1 MQEQSGDGDY
11 ECRSYQG
18 WNRHMLFVMI
28 TLLFAT
34 QIREIFKKS
43 NPVDNADGNQT
54 HAWDNCIYRN

>member
-34 QIREIFKKS
+34 QIREIFKKAIPFS
-43 NPVDNADGNQT
+43 V
-54 HAWDNCIYRN
+54 